1 MSDAQTLARLL
12 SNVLQDRLSPLPA
25 TCILQPG
32 HVHAPGLVSSQSAS
46 ACLSILFLL
55 PFQLLKYALKH
66 HIYVRFPGGS
76 NGKES
81 SCNAGDPGSIPGS
94 GRSPE
99 KRNVYP
105 LQYSCLENSTD
116 RAWQALVHGVA
127 KSRTQ
132 LNG

>member
-32 HVHAPGLVSSQSAS
+32 HVHAPGLVSSQSAF

-66 HIYVRFPGGS
+66 HIKSVGLRWAGWKTEPDFSLVGS
-76 NGKES
+76 
-81 SCNAGDPGSIPGS
+81 
-94 GRSPE
+94 
-99 KRNVYP
+99 
-105 LQYSCLENSTD
+105 
-116 RAWQALVHGVA
+116 QA
-127 KSRTQ
+127 
-132 LNG
+132 